1 MKKFAL
7 IALAATAMTL
17 SACSSDQVIDNTVG
31 VAAGGTRLAAK
42 GVVGAGKL
50 AYRGGRAVLTSDE

>member
-17 SACSSDQVIDNTVG
+17 SACSSDQVIDNSVG
-31 VAAGGTRLAAK
+31 FAAGTTKVAAK

-50 AYRGGRAVLTSDE
+50 AYRGGRAVVTSGE